1 MPPWPANLRPTPN
14 SCCLTSF
21 MTMAANA
28 PTAACPR
35 TCSAGSTATSRRAPP
50 SWSRTGRFPRN
61 PACRRWRSRPSAAA
75 GNSLR
80 ARRRAFSR
88 RLDRF
93 ERRCLDWTERFVD
106 GGLHDGAEEFDR
118 LHHLG
123 VLDRADRELQAE
135 AVVPEPFV
143 LHQDLVDDL
152 LRRTHEIGA
161 VGARTRFEFGPAA
174 RAPATFAADAAHCG
188 MMGRKGDV
196 QCFL

>member
-35 TCSAGSTATSRRAPP
+35 TCSAGSTATSRHAPP
-50 SWSRTGRFPRN
+50 SWSRTGRFLRN

-93 ERRCLDWTERFVD
+93 ERRCLDWTERLVD

-123 VLDRADRELQAE
+123 VLD
-135 AVVPEPFV
+135 
-143 LHQDLVDDL
+143 QDLVDDL